1 VPIRT
6 VRVSPLHRCLTHHL
20 TSGGHGH
27 ECSYACCPDG
37 NCAVN
42 ETSGTLPPV
51 CTNRRSGIL
60 CSWCDEGYTVWAGE
74 CVPCKGVNWGMLVL
88 SIVLVAFALVFLI
101 LRPPSKSG
109 ASAVVVDYYQLTN
122 IISVPATSACSTSLC
137 PLVFH
142 A

>member
-1 VPIRT
+1 MRCT
-6 VRVSPLHRCLTHHL
+6 HRCLAAL
-20 TSGGHGH
+20 LIADPPDGH
-27 ECSYACCPDG
+27 EYLE
-37 NCAVN
+37 VVF
-42 ETSGTLPPV
+42 E
-51 CTNRRSGIL
+51 R
-60 CSWCDEGYTVWAGE
+60 CDEPGGIHQTLLPLAICTFFAYTIGY
-74 CVPCKGVNWGMLVL
+74 PLVL

-137 PLVFH
+137 PLVSH